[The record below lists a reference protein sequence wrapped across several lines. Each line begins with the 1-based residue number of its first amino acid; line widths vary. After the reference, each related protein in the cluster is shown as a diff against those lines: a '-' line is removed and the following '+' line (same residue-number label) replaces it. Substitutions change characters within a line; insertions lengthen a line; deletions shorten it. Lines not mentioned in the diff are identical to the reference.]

1 MKNIS
6 EPGIFRYPLY
16 MVDLEARD
24 FESELQF
31 QASRSG
37 GAGGQNVNKV
47 ATKVELR
54 FHVEQSALLTEEEK
68 ALVQQKLANRISNE
82 GYLQVVCQTERTQLR
97 NKEICIS
104 RFYELLRQALTKQKK
119 RTATRPSRASVRKR
133 LESKKR
139 QADKKSN
146 RGYRADL

>member
-1 MKNIS
+1 MT
-6 EPGIFRYPLY
+6 
-16 MVDLEARD
+16 DLRARD

-31 QASRSG
+31 QTSRSG

-54 FHVEQSALLTEEEK
+54 FHVQQSQLLTEEEK
-68 ALVQQKLANRISNE
+68 ALVQEKLANRISNE

-97 NKEICIS
+97 NKELCIN
-104 RFYELLRQALTKQKK
+104 RFYELLRQALTRQKK
-119 RTATRPSRASVRKR
+119 RTATRPTRSSVKQR

-139 QADKKSN
+139 QAEKKAN
-146 RGYRADL
+146 RGYRRDI

>member
-1 MKNIS
+1 MT
-6 EPGIFRYPLY
+6 
-16 MVDLEARD
+16 DLQTRD
-24 FESELQF
+24 FENELQF

-54 FHVEQSALLTEEEK
+54 FQVQQSGLLTEEEK
-68 ALVQQKLANRISNE
+68 ALVQEKLANRINSD

-97 NKEICIS
+97 NKETCIR

-119 RTATRPSRASVRKR
+119 RTATKPSHASVRR
-133 LESKKR
+133 RIESKKR
-139 QADKKSN
+139 QGEKKAN
-146 RGYRADL
+146 RNFRGEH

>member
-1 MKNIS
+1 MI
-6 EPGIFRYPLY
+6 
-16 MVDLEARD
+16 DLQKRD

-54 FHVEQSALLTEEEK
+54 FHVQQSALLTEEEK
-68 ALVQQKLANRISNE
+68 ALVQEKLANRISND

-97 NKEICIS
+97 NKETCIS

-133 LESKKR
+133 LESKKK

-146 RGYRADL
+146 RGYRSDL

>member
-1 MKNIS
+1 
-6 EPGIFRYPLY
+6 

-37 GAGGQNVNKV
+37 AAGGQNVNKV

-68 ALVQQKLANRISNE
+68 ALVQEKLANRISNE

-97 NKEICIS
+97 NKETCIS